1 MELGEK
7 PHDYGHFWRDGR
19 SGGNRPVSAAGHPA
33 PAVGLLEN
41 TTLLAVYGR
50 GFAIAPILGHLGT
63 YSDIRAMATDTAMWV
78 PKIKRVNGGK
88 GVVIAIDLI
97 YGMAIPYKGAAN
109 CLEYL
114 DQSDSDPADKYMKP
128 ATKRGW
134 AVILETQLGR
144 SDPVA
149 EVKRMMASRLR
160 KK

>member
-1 MELGEK
+1 
-7 PHDYGHFWRDGR
+7 
-19 SGGNRPVSAAGHPA
+19 
-33 PAVGLLEN
+33 
-41 TTLLAVYGR
+41 
-50 GFAIAPILGHLGT
+50 
-63 YSDIRAMATDTAMWV
+63 MATDTAMWV